1 MNKFLLGLAL
11 ASTVSAAWIPIGHGP
26 TESSKD
32 AVVSAAIPTIAD
44 ADLDPEFGQPMRT
57 TRTYQSAVIPTIAD
71 PDLDPDFGQPMRS
84 TQSAVVPTINVPDL
98 DPEFG
103 QPMRTTRTYQSPVL
117 PTIANPDIDP
127 EFNQPMRT
135 TRTSPVLPT
144 DIVSDFDPEFGQ
156 PMRTTR
162 TVVHTSLASD
172 FDPEFGQPMR
182 TTRTYHLPVIHTS
195 LASDFDP
202 EFGQPM
208 RTTKTYELAVVPT
221 IHVPED
227 TVILRP
233 IQSTKTFEIPVET
246 LTSIIYVPGPCNTGS
261 CHPSFTT
268 KTVLVSTGAPAPT
281 SSSGCSPACP
291 SLCPPAHLPRPIP
304 SHPHR
309 PVPVPTGNNHPEYH
323 NTTYPEPRPIE
334 GKFWTIKDLTRHC
347 AKDGKSC
354 DYKFA
359 IEADGKTEH
368 CNINRKP
375 GSDAALE
382 SWTNVPCNKKS
393 HKTVSWGYVTEPAP
407 AFAVVTVVEGKVLAW
422 FGVADINGQKVTS
435 SKPFGSGHYGN
446 LGPDQVYTY

>member
-1 MNKFLLGLAL
+1 MNKFLLDLAL

-57 TRTYQSAVIPTIAD
+57 TQTYQSAVIPTIAD

-98 DPEFG
+98 DPEF
-103 QPMRTTRTYQSPVL
+103 S
-117 PTIANPDIDP
+117 
-127 EFNQPMRT
+127 QPMRT

-182 TTRTYHLPVIHTS
+182 TT
-195 LASDFDP
+195 
-202 EFGQPM
+202 
-208 RTTKTYELAVVPT
+208 KTYESAVVPT

>member
-1 MNKFLLGLAL
+1 MNMFLLDLAL

-26 TESSKD
+26 SESSKD
-32 AVVSAAIPTIAD
+32 AVASAAIPTIAD
-44 ADLDPEFGQPMRT
+44 ADL
-57 TRTYQSAVIPTIAD
+57 
-71 PDLDPDFGQPMRS
+71 
-84 TQSAVVPTINVPDL
+84 
-98 DPEFG
+98 
-103 QPMRTTRTYQSPVL
+103 
-117 PTIANPDIDP
+117 DP

-162 TVVHTSLASD
+162 TYQPPVVHTSLASD

-182 TTRTYHLPVIHTS
+182 TTRTYES
-195 LASDFDP
+195 
-202 EFGQPM
+202 
-208 RTTKTYELAVVPT
+208 AVVPT
-221 IHVPED
+221 INVTGD

-233 IQSTKTFEIPVET
+233 IQSTKTFEVPVET
-246 LTSIIYVPGPCNTGS
+246 LTSIVYVPGPCNTGS

-268 KTVLVSTGAPAPT
+268 KTVLVPTGAPAPT
-281 SSSGCSPACP
+281 ASSGCSPACP

-334 GKFWTIKDLTRHC
+334 GRFWRIKDLSRHC

-354 DYKFA
+354 DYEFA

-435 SKPFGSGHYGN
+435 SNPFGSGHYGN